1 MKKSEHDVERPLAL
15 WTNNE
20 IRDRI
25 QELGMGAYYD
35 QMGPET
41 KTEILKLT
49 QELNDR
55 IDHDFNTNNNG

>member
-1 MKKSEHDVERPLAL
+1 MKKLEHDVERPLAL

-25 QELGMGAYYD
+25 RELGMGVYYD